1 MRDRELRVIDRM
13 LSLNTEQYS
22 SVNFSDQW
30 KVLVYDNDCRDIIS
44 PLLNVGALR
53 AKGVTLHMLL
63 HSDREAVPD
72 APAVYFVRPTE
83 ANLKRIAEDCA
94 KNLYRSVYLN
104 FVTRVE
110 RPLLEKFAQ
119 DLVSSNS
126 VGMVTK
132 IVDQY
137 LDVIS
142 LEPNLFTL
150 NMKNSFSAYNAKPV
164 PGECARLL
172 PSGQPAAAPS
182 AAWHAPQQPSSLEQ
196 PVGLALPL
204 PF

>member
-1 MRDRELRVIDRM
+1 MEGPSLRPG
-13 LSLNTEQYS
+13 LPGHHQS
-22 SVNFSDQW
+22 SAECGCSTGQ
-30 KVLVYDNDCRDIIS
+30 
-44 PLLNVGALR
+44 
-53 AKGVTLHMLL
+53 GVTLHMLL

-104 FVTRVE
+104 FVSRIE

-119 DLVSSNS
+119 DLVATNS

-137 LDVIS
+137 LDVIA

-150 NMKNSFSAYNAKPV
+150 NMPKSFVSYNAKGVSEKDIQQYMTSVSAGLLSAVRVMGTMPIIRSPPRAAESCTE
-164 PGECARLL
+164 PGITTAREH
-172 PSGQPAAAPS
+172 S
-182 AAWHAPQQPSSLEQ
+182 AWPRKRITQ
-196 PVGLALPL
+196 
-204 PF
+204 